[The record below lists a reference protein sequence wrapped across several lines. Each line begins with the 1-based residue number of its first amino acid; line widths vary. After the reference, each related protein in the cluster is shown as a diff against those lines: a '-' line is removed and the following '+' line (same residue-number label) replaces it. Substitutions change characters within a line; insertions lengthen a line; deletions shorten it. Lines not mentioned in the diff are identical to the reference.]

1 MAHRLTYWEDKN
13 KAFIGKKNKDLLFN
27 ESKKYS
33 TKMNLK
39 KVTKALIGQRSDLV
53 G

>member
-13 KAFIGKKNKDLLFN
+13 KAFIGKKIRIYFSMKARNIAQ
-27 ESKKYS
+27 
-33 TKMNLK
+33 KMNLK